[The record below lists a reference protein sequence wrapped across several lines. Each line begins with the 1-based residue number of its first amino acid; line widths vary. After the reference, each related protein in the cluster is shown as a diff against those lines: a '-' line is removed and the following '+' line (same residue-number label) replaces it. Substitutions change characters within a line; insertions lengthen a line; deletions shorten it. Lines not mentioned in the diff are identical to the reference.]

1 VGLGFIVISVDAR
14 GTTYR
19 SAAFSQA
26 RYGELNL
33 IGLDDHIAAITALA
47 RTRPYLDT
55 NRVGIVGHSYGGFA
69 ALRGM
74 LEFPDFYKV
83 GISSAAMVDTQGMY
97 ADYHWSAF
105 QGSPRY
111 SDGTQWRPRPAE
123 VPANWTRLNA
133 ASLAGNLRGKLLI
146 QMGALDENVPP
157 GQVLQFV
164 DALTKANKDF
174 EFLYLP
180 ARDHQFIGDAYVMRR
195 DWDFMVRNLL
205 GREPPAGYRISM
217 DHR

>member
-1 VGLGFIVISVDAR
+1 MDA
-14 GTTYR
+14 G
-19 SAAFSQA
+19 
-26 RYGELNL
+26 
-33 IGLDDHIAAITALA
+33 
-47 RTRPYLDT
+47 
-55 NRVGIVGHSYGGFA
+55 RVGVVGHSYGGFA
-69 ALRGM
+69 ALRAM
-74 LEFPDFYKV
+74 LEFPEFYKV

-111 SDGTQWRPRPAE
+111 SDGTQWRPGPAE
-123 VPANWTRLNA
+123 VPANWARLNA

>member
-1 VGLGFIVISVDAR
+1 MTQPVARAAPDTLDPAVYARAEALLGPNLVD
-14 GTTYR
+14 
-19 SAAFSQA
+19 QA
-26 RYGELNL
+26 R
-33 IGLDDHIAAITALA
+33 
-47 RTRPYLDT
+47 
-55 NRVGIVGHSYGGFA
+55 
-69 ALRGM
+69 
-74 LEFPDFYKV
+74 
-83 GISSAAMVDTQGMY
+83 SS
-97 ADYHWSAF
+97 F
-105 QGSPRY
+105 
-111 SDGTQWRPRPAE
+111 
-123 VPANWTRLNA
+123 
-133 ASLAGNLRGKLLI
+133 LLI

-180 ARDHQFIGDAYVMRR
+180 SRDHQFIGDAYVMRR